1 MNELKICFCGGE
13 PCEPF
18 WYSESDGYIQGD
30 YCYKIVCKKCSTT
43 ITGKTKED
51 AINNWNTN
59 IDKQREKYL
68 VHGHWIKIKHPR
80 GNVYWNKK
88 CSICGKIIELQS
100 YNFCPNCGAKMNEE
114 VQKS

>member
-51 AINNWNTN
+51 AINNWNIN

-68 VHGHWIKIKHPR
+68 IHGHWIINSDGYYPQ
-80 GNVYWNKK
+80 
-88 CSICGKIIELQS
+88 CSNCMREPESGKLS
-100 YNFCPNCGAKMNEE
+100 KFCPNCGAIMDE
-114 VQKS
+114 VSK

>member
-1 MNELKICFCGGE
+1 MNNLKICFCGGK

-30 YCYKIVCKKCSTT
+30 YCYKVVCKKCSTT

-68 VHGHWIKIKHPR
+68 THAHWIINSDGYYP
-80 GNVYWNKK
+80 Y
-88 CSICGKIIELQS
+88 CSNCKAEPENGKMTK
-100 YNFCPNCGAKMNEE
+100 FCAECGAIMDEENENE
-114 VQKS
+114 

>member
-51 AINNWNTN
+51 AINNWNIN

-68 VHGHWIKIKHPR
+68 IHGHWIINSDGYCPQ
-80 GNVYWNKK
+80 
-88 CSICGKIIELQS
+88 CSNCMREPESGKLS
-100 YNFCPNCGAKMNEE
+100 KFCPNCGAIMDE
-114 VQKS
+114 VSK